1 MARSQPFTISCDGG
15 LINTSNSL
23 ELLKT
28 PGFATKLKNFEVNI
42 SGGYRRING
51 FTKFGGTSATKPNT
65 TEKVLGIFVYGDGVI
80 VCSGTDIFFSEDGTS
95 WLQINRDSVSSSGD
109 NYATFTGR
117 SVLTRT
123 NQGQCSFALYEGNY
137 DYGELIICDGVNLP
151 FLFRMEGTGA
161 LSTRTFFATELTVDS
176 TVGPVNAVIHDHH
189 LVVDGGTDE
198 PNTIYWARTDE
209 PAKFGGS
216 GADNLALPDQVV
228 GLRSFRND
236 LIIFCKNS
244 IHKLININDTQTV
257 AIVPVTTNVGCLNG
271 KSIQE
276 IAGDLLFLAPDGFR
290 TVAGTSRI
298 GDVELSTVS
307 KQIQTTIKNIANTV
321 SDYTISSVVIREKS
335 QYRLFY
341 SKATD
346 SAPSSQ
352 GVIGVIRPNGFQWSE
367 TLGIQATAIT
377 SGFNDAGIETYYH
390 GDNSGN
396 IYVHDN
402 GNDFDGTAIAAEYQT
417 PDIDY
422 GDLGTLKT
430 LHFVK
435 ISIGPEGSV
444 QPNLKVRYDYNSN
457 QIPQPAEYVLENVP
471 APSIFGEVL
480 FGTAVF
486 GATEQPFVRQPIQG
500 SGHSNFFNI
509 NSEDS
514 NAPYTINGL
523 YIDYIPS
530 GRR

>member
-51 FTKFGGTSATKPNT
+51 FTKFGGTSAAKPNT

-95 WLQINRDSVSSSGD
+95 WLQINKLSAGGGD
-109 NYATFTGR
+109 NYTTFTGK
-117 SVLTRT
+117 SATTRT
-123 NQGQCSFALYEGNY
+123 NQGQCTFALYEGTF
-137 DYGELIICDGVNLP
+137 DYGEVLICDGVNKP
-151 FLFRMEGTGA
+151 FSFRMEGTGA
-161 LSTRTFFATELTVDS
+161 LTTRTFFTAEITVS
-176 TVGPVNAVIHDHH
+176 GSVGPTSGVIHDHH
-189 LVVDGGTDE
+189 FIVDGGSTA
-198 PNTIYWARTDE
+198 PNTIYYSVDND
-209 PAKFGGS
+209 PDDFINDGS
-216 GADNLALPDQVV
+216 GNIVLSDQIV
-228 GLRSFRND
+228 GLKSFRED

-244 IHKLININDTQTV
+244 IHKLININDSTSIAV
-257 AIVPVTTNVGCLNG
+257 VPITTNVGCLDG
-271 KSIQE
+271 QSIQE

-341 SKATD
+341 SKSTD
-346 SAPSSQ
+346 SAASSQ

-377 SGFNDAGIETYYH
+377 SGFNDAGIEKYYH

-396 IYVHDN
+396 IYVHDT

-435 ISIGPEGSV
+435 ISIGPEGSI
-444 QPNLKVRYDYNSN
+444 QPSLKVRYDYNSN
-457 QIPQPAEYVLENVP
+457 EIPQPAEYVLENVP

-486 GATEQPFVRQPIQG
+486 GATEQPFVRQAIQG